1 MCADGDFLK
10 TDDTCGA
17 CPADQYGNDSGV
29 CADCMD
35 QCLSCTG
42 SGNNIID
49 DGCVCDVDND
59 NFIQIDSNNCLTVCP
74 DGYRDDGSFCYSKFH
89 VTF

>member
-1 MCADGDFLK
+1 MCPEGDFLK
-10 TDDTCGA
+10 SDDTCGA
-17 CPADQYGNDSGV
+17 CPAGEYGDDDGV

-42 SGNNIID
+42 SGNDIID
-49 DGCVCDVDND
+49 DGCVCDVSE
-59 NFIQIDSNNCLTVCP
+59 NFIQIDTNECITECAA
-74 DGYRDDGSFCYSKFH
+74 GYREDGSFCYSKFH